1 MSRILSRRRLLAAAG
16 FAALLAV
23 AAPFAP
29 AHAEPALKIGV
40 SAGPYGDILRYTAE
54 LAAKKG
60 VEAEIIEFTDWT
72 LINEALNN
80 GDIDANNFQHIP
92 YLENQIKARGYDIVA
107 SKPSIVVPT
116 GVYSSKVAR
125 FADLK
130 EGARVAIP
138 NDPTNGARSLF
149 LLEKAGLITLKEG
162 ADITATILDIAD
174 NPKKITF
181 IELDAAQLPR
191 SLSDV
196 DAAVV
201 TLNYA
206 VLSGLDPKSALI
218 LEDEHSRWHLVWATR
233 KANADDARV
242 GTFIDTYRSPEVK
255 QFIETKFNGTIL
267 PTW

>member
-1 MSRILSRRRLLAAAG
+1 MSRFLTRRGLLAALG
-16 FAALLAV
+16 LAALAV
-23 AAPFAP
+23 AAPLAP
-29 AHAEPALKIGV
+29 AKAEPALKIGV

-92 YLENQIKARGYDIVA
+92 YLDNQVKARGYAIVA

-116 GVYSSKVAR
+116 GVYSSTVKSL
-125 FADLK
+125 ADLP

-138 NDPTNGARSLF
+138 NDPTNGARALF
-149 LLEKAGLITLKEG
+149 LLEKAGLIGLKEG
-162 ADITATILDIAD
+162 ADISATVLDVEK
-174 NPKKITF
+174 NPKNVGF

-191 SLSDV
+191 SLGDV

-206 VLSGLDPKSALI
+206 VLSGLDPKSALV

-233 KANADDARV
+233 KDNADDARV
-242 GTFIDTYRSPEVK
+242 QTFIDTYRSPEVK
-255 QFIETKFNGTIL
+255 QFIQTEFNGTIL